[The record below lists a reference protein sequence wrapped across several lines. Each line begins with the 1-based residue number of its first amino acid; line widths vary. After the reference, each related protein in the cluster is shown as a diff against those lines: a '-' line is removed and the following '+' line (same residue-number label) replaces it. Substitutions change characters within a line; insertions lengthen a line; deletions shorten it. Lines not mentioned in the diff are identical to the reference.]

1 MGLPI
6 TCGHVAF
13 FMNYILL
20 NKQKNGDIH
29 ALIKVQILKLF
40 DKAVVDDT
48 TAWKAQE
55 KSTLS

>member
-1 MGLPI
+1 
-6 TCGHVAF
+6 
-13 FMNYILL
+13 MNYILL